1 MVPPRACL
9 DFAAR
14 TQESQ
19 FHRDI
24 MTEKIWN
31 RERTLRPRLSFINLE
46 CHES

>member
-1 MVPPRACL
+1 MVPPRAGL

-24 MTEKIWN
+24 MTEKSGIAN
-31 RERTLRPRLSFINLE
+31 VR
-46 CHES
+46 